1 MTVIALVGMQGSGK
15 SVAADVAEDLDIPVV
30 TMGDVI
36 RRRCR
41 ERDMALTEDAMG
53 EVASEL
59 RDRGGPAA
67 VAAHSLPMIED
78 ALEGADGDTVLV
90 DGIRGQAEVERFRE
104 AFGDDFLLVSIEAP
118 LETRIDRVKDRD
130 RDPTGQI
137 TEQEIRRRDERERH
151 YGMDE
156 AIDDAAIAIENDES
170 LEAFQ
175 DRIRTLLAEGPDGLT
190 DDPALEVHRS
200 TESVEE

>member
-15 SVAADVAEDLDIPVV
+15 SVAADVAEDLDVPVV

-41 ERDMALTEDAMG
+41 DRGMSLTEDAMG

-67 VAAHSLPMIED
+67 VATHSLPMIEN
-78 ALEGADGDTVLV
+78 ALAEAEGDTVLV

-104 AFGDDFLLVSIEAP
+104 AFGEDFLLVSIVAP
-118 LETRIDRVKDRD
+118 LETRVERVKDRD

-137 TEQEIRRRDERERH
+137 TEQEIRRRDERERS

-156 AIDDAAIAIENDES
+156 AIENAALAIENDES
-170 LEAFQ
+170 LEAFE
-175 DRIRTLLAEGPDGLT
+175 DRIHTLLTEGPEALA
-190 DDPALEVHRS
+190 DDPAVDVRE
-200 TESVEE
+200 TAETVEE

>member
-15 SVAADVAEDLDIPVV
+15 SVAADVAEDLDVPVV

-59 RDRGGPAA
+59 RKRGGPAA
-67 VAAHSLPMIED
+67 VAAHSLPMIEN
-78 ALEGADGDTVLV
+78 ALEETDTVLV

-104 AFGDDFLLVSIEAP
+104 AFGEDFLLVSIVAP
-118 LETRIDRVKDRD
+118 LATRVERVKDRD

-137 TEQEIRRRDERERH
+137 TEQEIRRRDERERS
-151 YGMDE
+151 YGMDQ
-156 AIDDAAIAIENDES
+156 AIDNAAVAIENDES
-170 LEAFQ
+170 LAAFE
-175 DRIRTLLAEGPDGLT
+175 DRIRTLLTEGPTALV
-190 DDPALEVHRS
+190 DDPAVDVRITAEAA
-200 TESVEE
+200 ED